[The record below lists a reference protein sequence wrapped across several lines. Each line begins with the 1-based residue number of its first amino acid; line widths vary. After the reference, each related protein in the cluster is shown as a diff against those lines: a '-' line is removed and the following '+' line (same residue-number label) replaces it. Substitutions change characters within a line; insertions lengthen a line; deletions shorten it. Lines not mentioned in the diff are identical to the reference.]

1 VTSAPP
7 GVDTPEL
14 RKARGAFFTP
24 LELCR
29 HLAGWAIRTPQ
40 DAVLEPSCGEAAF
53 LVAAAERMSSLG
65 PGSGRLHGIDV
76 HPASAREARR
86 ILAGTGHRTK
96 ITVAD
101 FFTVPPTPTFD
112 AVIGNPPFVRYQDFT
127 GEARSLSREAA
138 LKAGVNLTR
147 LASSWAA
154 FTVHSALFLKPGGR
168 LALVLPAELLSVNYA
183 DEVRQFLIRR
193 FSRVRLVLFTER
205 IFPGVL
211 EEVVLVLAEGSGGT
225 DHIELQQVRGLTELL
240 GPTGGVVSTWRPETD
255 DGKWTSALL
264 PAAARAAAAAV
275 AEHPGAT
282 TLHTWGETTLGA
294 VSGNNRYFAL
304 SPDQVAAAGLDVA
317 QDLVP
322 LSPPGSRHLRGLT
335 FATRAW
341 TALGELG
348 RATWLF
354 RPSGEPS
361 PAGWE
366 YIAAGERTGVP
377 AAYKCRVRSPWWR
390 VPLVPPADL
399 LLTYMNAD
407 TPRVSTNQAGVRHL
421 NSVHGIYLRP
431 GLRRVGTDLLP
442 LACLNSFTLLGAETV
457 GRAYGGGM
465 LKIEPREA
473 DRLPV
478 PTPQI
483 VESLRPELVSVRGSV
498 VRALADGRLLDAV
511 ALVDEV
517 LLESGLGLSQAD
529 AATIREARDLLAGR
543 RAARGAA
550 PK

>member
-1 VTSAPP
+1 MTAPL
-7 GVDTPEL
+7 DTAEL

-24 LELCR
+24 AELCR
-29 HLAGWAIRTPQ
+29 HMAGWAIRTPE

-65 PGSGRLHGIDV
+65 PGPGLLHGVDV

-86 ILAGTGHRTK
+86 ILAGTGHQTR

-101 FFTVPPTPTFD
+101 FFTLRPTPTFD

-127 GEARSLSREAA
+127 GEARARSREAA
-138 LKAGVNLTR
+138 LRAGVNLTK

-183 DEVRQFLIRR
+183 AEVRQFLMRR
-193 FSRVRLVLFTER
+193 FGRVRLVLFTER

-211 EEVVLVLAEGSGGT
+211 EEVVLLLAEGHGGT
-225 DHIELQQVRGLTELL
+225 DRCELQQVRGVAELL
-240 GPTGGVVSTWRPETD
+240 GPTGGVVSTWQPGTD

-264 PAAARAAAAAV
+264 PGPARDVV
-275 AEHPGAT
+275 AEVMSRPAAT

-294 VSGNNRYFAL
+294 VTGNNRYFTR
-304 SPDQVAAAGLDVA
+304 SPEQVRAAGL
-317 QDLVP
+317 QPRDLVR
-322 LSPPGSRHLRGLT
+322 LSPPGSRHLRGLGLT
-335 FATRAW
+335 TGRW
-341 TALGELG
+341 TELGEEG
-348 RATWLF
+348 RSTWLF
-354 RPSGEPS
+354 RPAGEPS
-361 PAGWE
+361 PAGLE
-366 YIAAGERTGVP
+366 YIAAGERIGVP
-377 AAYKCRVRSPWWR
+377 EAYKCRVRTPWWR

-407 TPRVSTNQAGVRHL
+407 TPRISTNRARVHHL
-421 NSVHGIYLRP
+421 NSVHGVYLRP
-431 GLRRVGTDLLP
+431 GLRRLGAELLP
-442 LACLNSFTLLGAETV
+442 LAGLNSLTLLGAETV

-465 LKIEPREA
+465 LKLEPREA

-478 PTPQI
+478 PSPEV
-483 VESLRPELVSVRGSV
+483 VESLRPQLLSVR
-498 VRALADGRLLDAV
+498 RRAAAALAEGRLLEAV
-511 ALVDEV
+511 SLVDGV
-517 LLESGLGLSQAD
+517 LLAAGLGLTAAD
-529 AATIREARDLLAGR
+529 ATVIRQARELLAGR
-543 RAARGAA
+543 RTARGAA